1 MTIHKQ
7 AAYVYDEPEPIMRN
21 NNPST
26 SILVQLVDYF
36 LDYFNQLHIL
46 SLCTVFFQ
54 PTIRSQSVDS
64 LSRRITRRN
73 ISVTPLERFNVDS
86 QFINAHPIILQI

>member
-36 LDYFNQLHIL
+36 LDYFNNFTYYRCAQY
-46 SLCTVFFQ
+46 FFS
-54 PTIRSQSVDS
+54 PLFVLNQS
-64 LSRRITRRN
+64 T
-73 ISVTPLERFNVDS
+73 
-86 QFINAHPIILQI
+86 A